1 MCSLESQLLET
12 RLILAELV
20 ELLII
25 HLMSI
30 TGPEDWFL
38 ELILDEDIPEIELD
52 DGYFI

>member
-1 MCSLESQLLET
+1 MRSLESQLLET

-20 ELLII
+20 ELLI

-30 TGPEDWFL
+30 TGPKDWFL